1 MAEDGLEDREVLEGV
16 SREVSVKVG
25 GVPAVDVAE
34 PWLLARVEVLR
45 RLKKP
50 TAHQAALVA
59 LLDAPRR
66 TPTEEKALALLVR
79 NEKAAERVQ
88 KLAARLR
95 KDQSEAGRWLES
107 SHKEARKARNH
118 RLIVQGLLFDWA
130 GLETLDRAEMAGL
143 LVEAAEGVTP
153 EQRARWRAK
162 GRRLLE
168 QKERASVTTGGG
180 GRDRE

>member
-1 MAEDGLEDREVLEGV
+1 MLEDGLEDRELLEGA
-16 SREVSVKVG
+16 SHGASVKAG
-25 GVPAVDVAE
+25 GAPSVDVAE

-79 NEKAAERVQ
+79 NEKSAERMQ

-107 SHKEARKARNH
+107 THKEARKARNH
-118 RLIVQGLLFDWA
+118 RLIVQGLLFDWVS
-130 GLETLDRAEMAGL
+130 LEALDRAEMAGL
-143 LVEAAEGVTP
+143 LVEAAEGMTP
-153 EQRARWRAK
+153 EHRARWKAK

-168 QKERASVTTGGG
+168 QKERASVRPPEG
-180 GRDRE
+180 EP